1 MTRRTRDWDEGLAE
15 DLKDPAF
22 ARELLLAAVE
32 EEISLQEALAKV
44 IKCYGIKEFAKR
56 INMPSSNLSRALDQR
71 HNPTQET
78 LNRLLKPFGLVIGVK
93 HIEEPMKKA
102 A

>member
-1 MTRRTRDWDEGLAE
+1 MTRRTRNWDEGLAE
-15 DLKDPAF
+15 DLKDPLF
-22 ARELLLAAVE
+22 AREFLLAAVE

-44 IKCYGIKEFAKR
+44 IRCYGIKEFAKL
-56 INMPSSNLSRALDQR
+56 IGLPSSNLSRAIDQR

-78 LNRLLKPFGLVIGVK
+78 LNRLLRPFGLVIGVK
-93 HIEEPMKKA
+93 PVEEPLRKA